1 MTKPTLPWLD
11 APLRDALGAARH
23 HHALLVHGPAGI
35 GQFELALQLAQAWLC
50 TAPAA
55 ARPCGECAD
64 CRLVAAHSHPD
75 LRVLVPDALR
85 ESLGW
90 GADEDDAGA
99 AGAKG
104 SRAKPSKDIRVD
116 AVRAAIAFAQLTA
129 SRGRC
134 KVVVLH
140 PAERLNAVA
149 ANALLKTLEE
159 PPGDARF
166 VLATGAPQALP
177 ATVRSRC
184 QPLHLGLPPPAQ
196 ALAWL
201 REQGVDAPELPLA
214 VAGGQPLEALAAWRE
229 GLTAQALERVP
240 QAVHAGDAGA
250 LAGWTPARA
259 IDVLHKLCHDEMACA
274 VGAAPRYFGAAL
286 SAARP
291 PGALGALLPWSREL
305 ARAARHDEHPWQA
318 PLLIESLVL
327 QGQRA
332 CAGIAT
338 PTAAPARRS
347 VHCAP

>member
-1 MTKPTLPWLD
+1 MTTPTLPWLE

-23 HHALLVHGPAGI
+23 HHALLIHGPAGV
-35 GQFELALQLAQAWLC
+35 GQFELALRLAQSWLC

-55 ARPCGECAD
+55 ARPCDECAD

-90 GADEDDAGA
+90 GADEDDAGTTD
-99 AGAKG
+99 AKG
-104 SRAKPSKDIRVD
+104 SRARPSKDIRVD

-184 QPLHLGLPPPAQ
+184 QPLHLGLPPAAQ

-201 REQGVDAPELPLA
+201 GEQGVEAPELPLA

-229 GLTAQALERVP
+229 GLTAQALERVT
-240 QAVHAGDAGA
+240 QAVQAGDAGA
-250 LAGWTPARA
+250 FSGWSPARA
-259 IDVLHKLCHDEMACA
+259 IDVLHKLCHDEMART
-274 VGAAPRYFGAAL
+274 VGAAPRYFVAAM
-286 SAARP
+286 STARTH
-291 PGALGALLPWSREL
+291 GTLGALLQWSREL
-305 ARAARHDEHPWQA
+305 ARTARHAEHPWQA

-332 CAGIAT
+332 CAG
-338 PTAAPARRS
+338 AAAPPAVPARRS
-347 VHCAP
+347 VHSAP